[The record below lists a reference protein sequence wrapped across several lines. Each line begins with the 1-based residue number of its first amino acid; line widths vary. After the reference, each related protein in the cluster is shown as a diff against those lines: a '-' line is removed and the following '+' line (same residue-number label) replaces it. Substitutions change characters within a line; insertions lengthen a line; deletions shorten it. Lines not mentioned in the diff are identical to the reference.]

1 MQENILIEGE
11 RLRLRRA
18 EEKDFNYIFKIQYAP
33 ENLKFI
39 VPYNEQFQLEAIHS
53 DGSAKMNIIVE
64 EIATAEPVGYFL
76 IQIDE
81 FEIEWSHIIID
92 KKGVGYGKEGLKL
105 LMKWSFE
112 VKKFH
117 RAWLDCKDYNTVAL
131 NLYES
136 CGMVREGLIRETL
149 LTNGVYENLV
159 VLGILDREYFALQ
172 KNFLD

>member
-18 EEKDFNYIFKIQYAP
+18 EMKDFNYIFKIQYAP

-39 VPYNEQFQLEAIHS
+39 VPFNEEFQLEAINS
-53 DGSAKMNIIVE
+53 DGSEKMNIIVE
-64 EIATAEPVGYFL
+64 EIETENPVGYFL

-81 FEIEWSHIIID
+81 FEIEFTHIIID

-105 LMKWSFE
+105 LLKWGFE
-112 VKKFH
+112 IKKFH
-117 RAWLDCKDYNTVAL
+117 RAWLDCKDYNQVAL

-136 CGMVREGLIRETL
+136 LGFVREGLIRETL

-159 VLGILDREYFALQ
+159 VLGILDREYFARQ
-172 KNFLD
+172 K

>member
-1 MQENILIEGE
+1 MQENILIEGK

-18 EEKDFNYIFKIQYAP
+18 KESDIDYIMNLQYAP

-39 VPYNEQFQLEAIHS
+39 VPHDKNFQLEVAKS
-53 DGSAKMNIIVE
+53 DGSEKMNIIVE
-64 EIATAEPVGYFL
+64 EIETVEPVGYFL

-81 FEIEWSHIIID
+81 FEIEWRHIIIG
-92 KKGVGYGKEGLKL
+92 KKGVGYGREGFQL
-105 LMKWSFE
+105 LMRWSFE

-117 RAWLDCKDYNTVAL
+117 RAWLDCKDYNQVAL

-136 CGMVREGLIRETL
+136 SGMVREGLLRETL

-159 VLGILDREYFALQ
+159 LFGILDREFFEII
-172 KNFLD
+172 KN

>member
-1 MQENILIEGE
+1 MILIEGR

-18 EEKDFNYIFKIQYAP
+18 TLDDLNYIMKLQFAP

-39 VPYNEQFQLEAIHS
+39 VPHDKNFQLEVAKS
-53 DGSAKMNIIVE
+53 DGSEKMNIIVE
-64 EIATAEPVGYFL
+64 EIATAEPIGYFL

-81 FEIEWSHIIID
+81 FEIEWRHIIIG
-92 KKGVGYGKEGLKL
+92 KKGVGYGREGFRL

-136 CGMVREGLIRETL
+136 CGMIREGVMRETL
-149 LTNGVYENLV
+149 LTDGVYENLV
-159 VLGILDREYFALQ
+159 VLGILDREYFLVVS
-172 KNFLD
+172 D

>member
-1 MQENILIEGE
+1 MQENILIEGK

-18 EEKDFNYIFKIQYAP
+18 EEKDFNYIFKLQYAA

-53 DGSAKMNIIVE
+53 DGSEKMNIIVE
-64 EIATAEPVGYFL
+64 EIATKTPVGYFF

-81 FEIEWSHIIID
+81 FEIEFMHIVID
-92 KKGVGYGKEGLKL
+92 KKGVGYGREGLKL

-117 RAWLDCKDYNTVAL
+117 RAWLDCKDYNQVAL

-136 CGMVREGLIRETL
+136 CGFVREGLIRETL

-172 KNFLD
+172 KK

>member
-1 MQENILIEGE
+1 MQENILIEGK

-18 EEKDFNYIFKIQYAP
+18 KESDIDYIMNLQYAP

-39 VPYNEQFQLEAIHS
+39 VPHDKNFQLEVAKS
-53 DGSAKMNIIVE
+53 DGSEKMNIIVE
-64 EIATAEPVGYFL
+64 EIETAEPVGYFL

-81 FEIEWSHIIID
+81 FEIEWRHIIIG
-92 KKGVGYGKEGLKL
+92 KKGVGYGREGFRL

-136 CGMVREGLIRETL
+136 CGMIREGVIRETL
-149 LTNGVYENLV
+149 LTDGVYENLV
-159 VLGILDREYFALQ
+159 VLGILDREYFLSC
-172 KNFLD
+172 

>member
-1 MQENILIEGE
+1 MSTILIEGE

-18 EEKDFNYIFKIQYAP
+18 ELSDFNYIFKLQYAP

-39 VPYNEQFQLEAIHS
+39 VPYNEEFQLEAIHS
-53 DGSAKMNIIVE
+53 DGSKKMNIIVE
-64 EIATAEPVGYFL
+64 EIATAEPVGYFF

-81 FEIEWSHIIID
+81 FEIEWRHIIID
-92 KKGVGYGKEGLKL
+92 KKGVGYGREGLKL

-136 CGMVREGLIRETL
+136 SGMVREGLIRETL

-159 VLGILDREYFALQ
+159 IFGILDREYFQLMHNA
-172 KNFLD
+172 

>member
-1 MQENILIEGE
+1 MQENILIEGK

-18 EEKDFNYIFKIQYAP
+18 EMKDFNYIFKIQYAP
-33 ENLKFI
+33 ENLKYI
-39 VPYNEQFQLEAIHS
+39 VPFNEQFQLEAINS
-53 DGSAKMNIIVE
+53 DGSKKMNIIVE
-64 EIATAEPVGYFL
+64 EIETSEPVGYFL
-76 IQIDE
+76 LQGLE
-81 FEIEWSHIIID
+81 THEIEWTHVVID
-92 KKGVGYGKEGLKL
+92 KKGVGYGREGFKL

-136 CGMVREGLIRETL
+136 SGMVREGLIRETL

-172 KNFLD
+172 EK

>member
-1 MQENILIEGE
+1 MSKILIEGE

-18 EEKDFNYIFKIQYAP
+18 EEKDFNYIFQVQYAP

-39 VPYNEQFQLEAIHS
+39 VPYDEKFQLEAIQS
-53 DGSAKMNIIVE
+53 DGSEKMNIIVE
-64 EIATAEPVGYFL
+64 EIETSEPVGYFL

-81 FEIEWSHIIID
+81 FEVEYLHIIID
-92 KKGVGYGKEGLKL
+92 KKGCGYGREGLML

-117 RAWLDCKDYNTVAL
+117 RAQLDCKDYNKIAL
-131 NLYES
+131 NLYEN
-136 CGMVREGLIRETL
+136 CGMVREGLLRETL

-159 VLGILDREYFALQ
+159 LFGILDREYFKQ
-172 KNFLD
+172 NI